1 MLKIKK
7 LGAILCT
14 ATLLLAAC
22 GTESGQEV
30 AAIPTNTLAPLISL
44 TPRMTATPFI
54 TRTPLPTFT
63 PIPSETPIP
72 PTPSD
77 TPTPTATP
85 PIIGII
91 QSMQTVNVREG
102 PATSYS
108 AILALVPGTGVEVLG
123 QNPEGSWLNIKT
135 DDGDEGWISAALV
148 FLEPTAT
155 PFPTMTPTPDET
167 ALALGTSLPTA
178 VIGGGPVTATP
189 PPAAV
194 SATPV
199 GSAPVDEAT
208 APPQAAEPTSPFLP
222 IIDVEGINQ
231 TATAMAG
238 GAAALASP
246 TLPPTAVADRSPN
259 NLPTPGTV
267 TPAPTG
273 STGGGTSVRHGVEV
287 FAMCDDP
294 SFGVSPPNNLA
305 AGSTIV
311 VFWGWFMSDPS
322 YLAQHLD
329 AVTYEVRVNNT
340 LLSEWREH
348 GAALRRSGNNH
359 VQYWFVPFGPLES
372 GDYQITYR
380 ATWSRVIS
388 DGYESFGPGT
398 ANPVETGSCTFH
410 VP

>member
-1 MLKIKK
+1 MLKSKK
-7 LGAILCT
+7 LGALLCT
-14 ATLLLAAC
+14 ALLSLTAC
-22 GTESGQEV
+22 GGESSQEV
-30 AAIPTNTLAPLISL
+30 AAIPTNTLAPLVSL
-44 TPRMTATPFI
+44 TPRLTATPFI
-54 TRTPLPTFT
+54 TRTPLPTST

-77 TPTPTATP
+77 TPTPTPTP
-85 PIIGII
+85 PIIGIV
-91 QSMQTVNVREG
+91 QSMQSVNVREG
-102 PATSYS
+102 PAISYRG
-108 AILALVPGTGVEVLG
+108 ILALVPGTGVEVLG

-135 DDGDEGWISAALV
+135 EDGDEGWISAALIY
-148 FLEPTAT
+148 LEPTAS

-178 VIGGGPVTATP
+178 VIGGGPITATP

-194 SATPV
+194 TATPV
-199 GSAPVDEAT
+199 GSAPVEEAT
-208 APPQAAEPTSPFLP
+208 ALPQAAEPTSPFLP

-238 GAAALASP
+238 GAAQVAA
-246 TLPPTAVADRSPN
+246 PTAVADRSPN

-267 TPAPTG
+267 TPAPPRSDSG
-273 STGGGTSVRHGVEV
+273 STSVRHGVEV

-294 SFGVSPPNNLA
+294 SFGVSPPANLA

-311 VFWGWFMSDPS
+311 VFWGWFMSDPG
-322 YLAQHLD
+322 YLDQHLD

-340 LLSEWREH
+340 LLREWREH
-348 GAALRRSGNNH
+348 SAPLRRSGNSH
-359 VQYWFVPFGPLES
+359 VKYWFVPFGPLEA

-410 VP
+410 VR